1 MDTTAI
7 YALIMACLAALVA
20 VVMVVPWLEEGAPVA
35 VQVVEEQN

>member
-7 YALIMACLAALVA
+7 YALIIACLAALVA
-20 VVMVVPWLEEGAPVA
+20 VMMIVPGLEEDVPVV

>member
-7 YALIMACLAALVA
+7 YALIIACLAALVA
-20 VVMVVPWLEEGAPVA
+20 LVTIVPGLEAEASVA